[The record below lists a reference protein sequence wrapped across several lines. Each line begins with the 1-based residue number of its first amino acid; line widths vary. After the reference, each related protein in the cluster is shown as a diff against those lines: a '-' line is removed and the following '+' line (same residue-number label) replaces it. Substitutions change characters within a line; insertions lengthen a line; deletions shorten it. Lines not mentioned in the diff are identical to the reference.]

1 MTKPTIV
8 DIANELGITPSTVS
22 RALAGNTNVKEST
35 RKAVMDCARKMG
47 YERNDLAS
55 DFRRGVAHTVGII
68 VPRINREFFSSII
81 SAAESVF
88 VEAGYTV
95 VICQTHEKAED
106 ERRALKTLAS
116 SRVAGIL
123 ISHSAETIDGRDI
136 KETLAGGNIKLVQ
149 FDRVFPSLPGSV
161 VVNDDF
167 NGAYAATR
175 HLIANGYKRIG
186 ALVGYLGTDSFRNR
200 FEGYKAALAD
210 AGMQYDG
217 SIVYEETI
225 VRETGYECAS
235 RAIDAGCDALY
246 SSGDF
251 SALGALECARDRG
264 LDIPGEF
271 GIVGTA
277 NEKFG
282 AMIAPSLSSVDQ
294 HSAEI
299 GSNAAKEMLRLLSGK
314 SEGGS
319 ITVGTSLVVRRS
331 SSRNTK

>member
-88 VEAGYTV
+88 VEAGYTL

-210 AGMQYDG
+210 AGMQYDP
-217 SIVYEETI
+217 SIVYKETI
-225 VRETGYECAS
+225 VRETGYACAS
-235 RAIDAGCDALY
+235 MAIDAGCDALY

-251 SALGALECARDRG
+251 SALGALECVRDRG
-264 LDIPGEF
+264 LDIPGDF

>member
-123 ISHSAETIDGRDI
+123 ISHSAETVDGKDI
-136 KETLAGGNIKLVQ
+136 NETLAGSNIKLVQ

-175 HLIANGYKRIG
+175 HLIGNGYKRIG
-186 ALVGYLGTDSFRNR
+186 ALVGYLDTDSFRNR
-200 FEGYKAALAD
+200 FEGYKAALTD

-217 SIVYEETI
+217 SIVYKETI
-225 VRETGYECAS
+225 IRETGYACAS
-235 RAIDAGCDALY
+235 MAIDAGCDALY

-264 LDIPGEF
+264 LDIPGDF

-331 SSRNTK
+331 SSRNPK

>member
-22 RALAGNTNVKEST
+22 RALAGNANVKEST

-123 ISHSAETIDGRDI
+123 ISHSAETIDGKDI
-136 KETLAGGNIKLVQ
+136 RETLAGSNIKLVQ

-186 ALVGYLGTDSFRNR
+186 ALVGYLDTDSFRNR
-200 FEGYKAALAD
+200 FEGYKAALTD
-210 AGMQYDG
+210 AGMQYDA
-217 SIVYEETI
+217 SIVYKETI
-225 VRETGYECAS
+225 VPETGYSCAS
-235 RAIDAGCDALY
+235 MAIDAGCDALY

-264 LDIPGEF
+264 LDIPGDF

-331 SSRNTK
+331 SSRNSK

>member
-35 RKAVMDCARKMG
+35 RRAVMDCARKMG

-210 AGMQYDG
+210 AGMQYDP
-217 SIVYEETI
+217 SIVYKETI

>member
-123 ISHSAETIDGRDI
+123 ISHSAETVDGKDI
-136 KETLAGGNIKLVQ
+136 NETLAGSNIKLVQ

-175 HLIANGYKRIG
+175 HLIGNGYKRIG
-186 ALVGYLGTDSFRNR
+186 ALVGYLDTDSFRNR
-200 FEGYKAALAD
+200 FEGYKAALTD
-210 AGMQYDG
+210 AGMQYDP
-217 SIVYEETI
+217 SIVYKETI
-225 VRETGYECAS
+225 VRETGYACAS
-235 RAIDAGCDALY
+235 MAIDAGCDALY

-264 LDIPGEF
+264 LDIPGDF

-331 SSRNTK
+331 SSRNPK

>member
-22 RALAGNTNVKEST
+22 RALAGNANVKEST
-35 RKAVMDCARKMG
+35 RKAVIDCARSMG

-123 ISHSAETIDGRDI
+123 ISHSVGTVDGKDI
-136 KETLAGGNIKLVQ
+136 EEALGGGNIKLVQ
-149 FDRVFPSLPGSV
+149 FDRVFRSLPGSV
-161 VVNDDF
+161 VANDDF

-175 HLIANGYKRIG
+175 HLIGNGYKRIG
-186 ALVGYLGTDSFRNR
+186 ALVGYLGTESFRNR
-200 FEGYKAALAD
+200 FDGYKAALKD
-210 AGMQYDG
+210 AGMQFDAK
-217 SIVYEETI
+217 IVYKETI
-225 VRETGYECAS
+225 VRETGYACAAK
-235 RAIDAGCDALY
+235 AIAAGCDALY

-264 LDIPGEF
+264 LDVPRDF

-282 AMIAPSLSSVDQ
+282 AMIVPALTSVDQ
-294 HSAEI
+294 HPSEI
-299 GSNAAKEMLRLLSGK
+299 GSSAAKEMLRLLSGK
-314 SEGGS
+314 SDGS
-319 ITVGTSLVVRRS
+319 VITIGTSLVVRRS